1 MPITGTAPARVFT
14 DAESVNSVYTRT
26 APKPEVPARV
36 REGANWFFCIVGLV
50 ALDSVFTIFGS
61 HLFRFA
67 GLGITAI
74 VDGLASRSQSTA
86 VMHVIVNGWVA
97 GALLFTGYFAKEG
110 QKAAFAVGMA
120 AYAVERCVAGRRPRL
135 RECGIP
141 RFDVS
146 CNFPRIY
153 GVWPIGIATR
163 ELHIRSPRRLRIR
176 IQDKD

>member
-1 MPITGTAPARVFT
+1 MPTTGTAPARVFT
-14 DAESVNSVYTRT
+14 GAESANSVYTRT
-26 APKPEVPARV
+26 APKPEVPVRV

-97 GALLFTGYFAKEG
+97 GALLFTGYFAIEG

-120 AYAVERCVAGRRPRL
+120 AYAVDAALLVAAH
-135 RECGIP
+135 
-141 RFDVS
+141 DYVS
-146 CNFPRIY
+146 VAFHALMLVAIFRGFTAFGQSGSQPSNSTSVAHA
-153 GVWPIGIATR
+153 G
-163 ELHIRSPRRLRIR
+163 
-176 IQDKD
+176 